1 MGFVGQLVD
10 LKKELGTNEEIV
22 PKAAES
28 VARRNKH
35 IAAAVKDFKKNTKER
50 DKALYEVIRS
60 NPAAHAALVE
70 ALLLERK
77 KS

>member
-1 MGFVGQLVD
+1 MGFVGQLLD
-10 LKKELGTNEEIV
+10 LKDELETNKQIV
-22 PKAAES
+22 RAAAES

-35 IAAAVKDFKKNTKER
+35 IGAAVKGFKKNTEER

-70 ALLLERK
+70 ALLQRRK
-77 KS
+77 RP